1 MPFIGIMAVKKMIY
15 VLRQRWKYLLLS
27 LFFWGANLMIFIE
40 IFKHFSDKL
49 SFLRF
54 FDELA
59 LKVEEQIRNFHVL
72 NNVKSLVNCDS
83 FRIFASENAFRMN
96 HN

>member
-27 LFFWGANLMIFIE
+27 LFFWDANLMIFIE

-49 SFLRF
+49 S
-54 FDELA
+54 
-59 LKVEEQIRNFHVL
+59 

-83 FRIFASENAFRMN
+83 FRIFATENAFRMN